1 MPNQIRVII
10 TSILVGFGIYFSSQ
24 QVTLFDSRKPLKN
37 VDSYSDSLDQGTSI
51 IHGLQKKD
59 SALEFSYTLKNTLK
73 FPYVALGLDLKQL
86 TIGES
91 HLNLS
96 NYQFLTI
103 VIRSSKSSGVTTQFK
118 NYIPPT
124 RQKNPKESFRL
135 SQQDILLSQQWQSI
149 TISLQNY
156 VVPDWWKTTYGSIS
170 GDRDL
175 FFETATRFELAP
187 SKSHFILPDQV
198 DTLFIKSIRVSG
210 KQNKAY
216 YIALLLIL
224 AIWIPFLYKQTKV
237 FFRKKVLREVT
248 LSSYERRPQPNSNK
262 DDWTLISDYISINYH
277 DSNINSS
284 TIANDLSLSTKRI
297 NDCVKANM
305 QSTLKVY
312 LNDLRMREAIRLL
325 LDTELQVN
333 QIAYD
338 IGYSTVSHFN
348 RVFKSYKNISP
359 SEFRKANKGP

>member
-1 MPNQIRVII
+1 MHNQIRVILSFI
-10 TSILVGFGIYFSSQ
+10 QVGFGVYYSTHQI
-24 QVTLFDSRKPLKN
+24 TLFDTRKPLKN
-37 VDSYSDSLDQGTSI
+37 VDSYSDSLDHGTSI
-51 IHGLQKKD
+51 IHGLQQKD
-59 SALEFSYTLKNTLK
+59 SVLEFSYTLKNTLK

-86 TIGES
+86 TIGED
-91 HLNLS
+91 HLDLS
-96 NYQFLTI
+96 TYQFLTI
-103 VIRSSKSSGVTTQFK
+103 VIRSSKASGVTTQFK
-118 NYIPPT
+118 NYIPST
-124 RQKNPKESFRL
+124 KQKNPRESFRL
-135 SQQDILLSQQWQSI
+135 SQQDILLSQQWQDI
-149 TISLQNY
+149 TIALQNY
-156 VVPDWWKTTYGSIS
+156 VVPDWWKTTYGNIS
-170 GDRDL
+170 GDTDL

-187 SKSHFILPDQV
+187 SKSHFILPDQI
-198 DTLFIKSIRVSG
+198 DTLFIRSIRVSG

-216 YIALLLIL
+216 YLALLLIL
-224 AIWIPFLYKQTKV
+224 AIWIPFIYQQINV

-248 LSSYERRPQPNSNK
+248 LISYEKRPQPNSNK

-284 TIANDLSLSTKRI
+284 TIANNLSLSTKRI

-325 LDTELQVN
+325 SETELQVN

-338 IGYSTVSHFN
+338 IGYNTVSHFN

-359 SEFRKANKGP
+359 SEFRKANKVS